1 MSNNPH
7 VLIVGAGF
15 GGLGVAE
22 ELAHVPVDVTLIDR
36 HNYHTFQPLLYQVAT
51 SLLNAEDV
59 GAPVRSLFRHQ
70 DNVTFRMATVTG
82 VDIPSHR
89 IQLEDGNQIAYDYL
103 VLAGGATVNYFNTPG
118 AAEHAFPLYT
128 LMNAVTLR
136 NKILERFE
144 AADRD
149 SALIEDGVLNFVIV
163 GSGPTGVEIAG
174 ALSDLFYNLLPRDY
188 HQLATERP
196 RVIIVEKG
204 KEVLAPF
211 KDNLRKY
218 AKEELEE
225 RRVEVRLGETVAEV
239 GPTFVRLKSGEEI
252 KTHTLIWAAGVKAN
266 PLADNLGLPQGPG
279 ARVRLTPDLSVPDHP
294 EIFVVG
300 DMGEVASEGKLL
312 PQLGSVAMQSGEHV
326 GRQIARRI
334 AGEETQAF
342 KYWDKGFMATIGRG
356 SAVVEFPNQRTLHG
370 PLAYFA
376 WLGVHL
382 ALLNGTRNRIETL
395 WNWGW
400 SALTHDRAARII
412 IEREE
417 ETQSVTQSGAG
428 GVTPVPRSGDLG
440 ASGCNGPLA
449 ELG

>member
-1 MSNNPH
+1 MSNTLH
-7 VLIVGAGF
+7 VVIVGAGF

-22 ELAHVPVDVTLIDR
+22 QLAHVPVEVTLIDQ
-36 HNYHTFQPLLYQVAT
+36 HDYHTFQPLLYQVAT

-59 GAPVRSLFRHQ
+59 GAPIRGLFRHQ
-70 DNVTFRMATVTG
+70 DNVTFHMATVTQ
-82 VDIPSHR
+82 VDMPGHK
-89 IQLEDGNQIAYDYL
+89 IQLSDGKHVSYDYL

-128 LMNAVTLR
+128 LMNAVKLR
-136 NKILERFE
+136 SRILERFE

-149 SALIEDGVLNFVIV
+149 PTLVEEGALNFVIV
-163 GSGPTGVEIAG
+163 GAGPTGVETAG

-188 HQLATERP
+188 HQLATEKA
-196 RVIIVEKG
+196 RVIIVERG

-211 KDNLRKY
+211 KDNLRSY
-218 AKEELEE
+218 AKEELER
-225 RRVEVRLGETVAEV
+225 RRVEVRLGEAVAEV

-252 KTHTLIWAAGVKAN
+252 QAHTLIWAAGVRAN
-266 PLADNLGLPQGPG
+266 PLADLLGLPQGRG
-279 ARVRLTPDLSVPDHP
+279 GRVKLNPDLSVPDHP

-300 DMGEVASEGKLL
+300 DMGEVASDGEVL

-326 GRQIARRI
+326 GRQIARRV
-334 AGEETQAF
+334 AGEPGQPF

-356 SAVVEFPNQRTLHG
+356 AAVVELPNKLTLHG

-382 ALLNGTRNRIETL
+382 ALLSGMRNRIETL

-412 IEREE
+412 IESKDDE
-417 ETQSVTQSGAG
+417 VKNA
-428 GVTPVPRSGDLG
+428 
-440 ASGCNGPLA
+440 
-449 ELG
+449 

>member
-1 MSNNPH
+1 MGNTPH
-7 VLIVGAGF
+7 VAIVGAGF

-22 ELAHVPVDVTLIDR
+22 QLDHVPVEVTLIDQ

-82 VDIPSHR
+82 VDMPGHK
-89 IQLEDGNQIAYDYL
+89 IQLKDGTQISYDYL
-103 VLAGGATVNYFNTPG
+103 VLAGGTTVNYFNTPG

-128 LMNAVTLR
+128 LMNAVKLR
-136 NKILERFE
+136 NRILERFE
-144 AADRD
+144 ATDRD
-149 SALIEDGVLNFVIV
+149 PALIDDGALNFVIV
-163 GSGPTGVEIAG
+163 GAGPTGVETAG

-188 HQLATERP
+188 HQLATEKAR
-196 RVIIVEKG
+196 IIMVEMG

-211 KDNLRKY
+211 KDNLRAY
-218 AKEELEE
+218 AKEELER
-225 RRVEVRLGETVAEV
+225 RRVEVRLGEAVAEV
-239 GPTFVRLKSGEEI
+239 GSTFVRLKSGEEI
-252 KTHTLIWAAGVKAN
+252 KAHTLIWAAGVRAN
-266 PLADNLGLPQGPG
+266 PLADMLGLPQGRG
-279 ARVRLTPDLSVPDHP
+279 GRIKLNPDLSVPDHP

-300 DMGEVASEGKLL
+300 DMGEVTSDGKVL

-326 GRQIARRI
+326 GRQIARSLH
-334 AGEETQAF
+334 GEPGQPF
-342 KYWDKGFMATIGRG
+342 RYWDKGFMATIGRG
-356 SAVVEFPNQRTLHG
+356 AAVVELPNKLTLHG

-382 ALLNGTRNRIETL
+382 ALLSGMRNRIETL

-412 IEREE
+412 IESKDDE
-417 ETQSVTQSGAG
+417 VT
-428 GVTPVPRSGDLG
+428 D
-440 ASGCNGPLA
+440 ASDPA
-449 ELG
+449 H

>member
-1 MSNNPH
+1 M
-7 VLIVGAGF
+7 
-15 GGLGVAE
+15 GVAE
-22 ELAHVPVDVTLIDR
+22 QLAHVPVEVTLIDQ
-36 HNYHTFQPLLYQVAT
+36 HDYHTFQPLLYQVAT

-59 GAPVRSLFRHQ
+59 GAPIRGLFRHQ
-70 DNVTFRMATVTG
+70 DNVTFHMATVTQ
-82 VDIPSHR
+82 VDMPGHK
-89 IQLEDGNQIAYDYL
+89 IQLSDGKDVSYDYL

-128 LMNAVTLR
+128 LMNAVKLR
-136 NKILERFE
+136 NRILQRFE

-149 SALIEDGVLNFVIV
+149 PTLIEEGALNFVIV
-163 GSGPTGVEIAG
+163 GAGPTGVETAG

-188 HQLATERP
+188 HQLATEKA
-196 RVIIVEKG
+196 RVIIVEMG

-211 KDNLRKY
+211 KDNLRSY
-218 AKEELEE
+218 AKEELER
-225 RRVEVRLGETVAEV
+225 RRVEVRLGEAVAEV

-252 KTHTLIWAAGVKAN
+252 QAHTLIWAAGVLAN
-266 PLADNLGLPQGPG
+266 PLADLLGLPQGRG
-279 ARVRLTPDLSVPDHP
+279 GRVKLNPDLSVPDHP

-300 DMGEVASEGKLL
+300 DMGEVASEGEVL

-326 GRQIARRI
+326 GRQIARRV
-334 AGEETQAF
+334 AGEPGQPF

-356 SAVVEFPNQRTLHG
+356 AAVVELPNKLTLHG

-382 ALLNGTRNRIETL
+382 TLMSGMRNRIETL

-412 IEREE
+412 IESKNDE
-417 ETQSVTQSGAG
+417 VKNA
-428 GVTPVPRSGDLG
+428 
-440 ASGCNGPLA
+440 
-449 ELG
+449 

>member
-1 MSNNPH
+1 MGNTPH
-7 VLIVGAGF
+7 VAIVGAGF

-22 ELAHVPVDVTLIDR
+22 QLDHVPVEVTLIDQ

-82 VDIPSHR
+82 VDMPGHK
-89 IQLEDGNQIAYDYL
+89 IQLKDGTQISYDYL
-103 VLAGGATVNYFNTPG
+103 VLAGGTTVNYFNTPG

-128 LMNAVTLR
+128 LMNAVKLR
-136 NKILERFE
+136 NRILERFE
-144 AADRD
+144 ATDRD
-149 SALIEDGVLNFVIV
+149 PALIDDGALNFVIV
-163 GSGPTGVEIAG
+163 GAGPTGVETAG

-188 HQLATERP
+188 HQLATEKAR
-196 RVIIVEKG
+196 IIMVEMG

-211 KDNLRKY
+211 KDNLRAY
-218 AKEELEE
+218 AKEELER
-225 RRVEVRLGETVAEV
+225 RRVEVRLGEAVAEV
-239 GPTFVRLKSGEEI
+239 GSTFVRLKSGEEI
-252 KTHTLIWAAGVKAN
+252 KAHTLIWAAGVRAN
-266 PLADNLGLPQGPG
+266 PLADMLGLPQGRG
-279 ARVRLTPDLSVPDHP
+279 GRMKLNPDLSVPDHP

-300 DMGEVASEGKLL
+300 DLGEVTSDGKVL

-326 GRQIARRI
+326 GRQIARRLH
-334 AGEETQAF
+334 GEPGQPF
-342 KYWDKGFMATIGRG
+342 RYWDKGFMATIGR
-356 SAVVEFPNQRTLHG
+356 SAAVVELPNKLTLHG

-382 ALLNGTRNRIETL
+382 ALLSGMRNRIETL

-412 IEREE
+412 IESKDDEVKNA
-417 ETQSVTQSGAG
+417 TDPAH
-428 GVTPVPRSGDLG
+428 
-440 ASGCNGPLA
+440 
-449 ELG
+449 

>member
-1 MSNNPH
+1 MSSTRH
-7 VLIVGAGF
+7 VAIVGAGF

-22 ELAHVPVDVTLIDR
+22 QLGHVPVEVTLIDR

-59 GAPVRSLFRHQ
+59 GAPVRSMFRHQ
-70 DNVTFRMATVTG
+70 DNVTFRMAMVTAIDAAG
-82 VDIPSHR
+82 QN
-89 IQLEDGNQIAYDYL
+89 IQLDDGKQISYDYL

-128 LMNAVTLR
+128 LTNAVKLR
-136 NKILERFE
+136 NRILERFE

-149 SALIEDGVLNFVIV
+149 PALIEDGALNFVIV
-163 GSGPTGVEIAG
+163 GAGPTGVETAG
-174 ALSDLFYNLLPRDY
+174 ALSDLFYNLLPHDY
-188 HQLATERP
+188 HQLATEKA
-196 RVIIVEKG
+196 RVIIVEMG

-211 KDNLRKY
+211 KDNLRAY
-218 AKEELEE
+218 AKEQLEQ
-225 RRVEVRLGETVAEV
+225 RRVELRLEQAVAEV
-239 GPTFVRLKSGEEI
+239 GGTFVRLKSGEEI
-252 KTHTLIWAAGVKAN
+252 KAHTLIWAAGVRAN
-266 PLADNLGLPQGPG
+266 PLADMLGSPQGRG
-279 ARVRLTPDLSVPDHP
+279 GRIKLNPDLSVPDHP

-300 DMGEVASEGKLL
+300 DMGEVASDGKVL

-326 GRQIARRI
+326 GRQIARRLQ
-334 AGEETQAF
+334 GEQGQPF

-356 SAVVEFPNQRTLHG
+356 SAVVEFPNKRTLDG

-382 ALLNGTRNRIETL
+382 ALLSGIRNRIETL

-412 IEREE
+412 IE
-417 ETQSVTQSGAG
+417 SK
-428 GVTPVPRSGDLG
+428 DD
-440 ASGCNGPLA
+440 
-449 ELG
+449 ELKIT

>member
-1 MSNNPH
+1 MSNTLH
-7 VLIVGAGF
+7 VVIVGAGF

-22 ELAHVPVDVTLIDR
+22 QLAHVPVEVTLIDQ
-36 HNYHTFQPLLYQVAT
+36 HDYHTFQPLLYQVAT

-59 GAPVRSLFRHQ
+59 GAPIRGLFRHQ
-70 DNVTFRMATVTG
+70 DNVTFHMATVTQ
-82 VDIPSHR
+82 VDMPGHK
-89 IQLEDGNQIAYDYL
+89 IQLSDGRHVSYDYL

-128 LMNAVTLR
+128 LMNAVKLR
-136 NKILERFE
+136 SRILERFE

-149 SALIEDGVLNFVIV
+149 PTLIKEGALNFVIV
-163 GSGPTGVEIAG
+163 GAGPTGVETAG

-188 HQLATERP
+188 HQLATEKA
-196 RVIIVEKG
+196 RVIIVEMG

-211 KDNLRKY
+211 KDNLRSY
-218 AKEELEE
+218 AKEELER
-225 RRVEVRLGETVAEV
+225 RRVEVRLGEAVAEV

-252 KTHTLIWAAGVKAN
+252 QAHTLIWAAGVLAN
-266 PLADNLGLPQGPG
+266 PLADLLGLPQGRG
-279 ARVRLTPDLSVPDHP
+279 GRVKLNPDLSVPDHP

-300 DMGEVASEGKLL
+300 DMGEVASEGEVL

-326 GRQIARRI
+326 GRQIARRL
-334 AGEETQAF
+334 AGELGQPF

-356 SAVVEFPNQRTLHG
+356 AAVVELPSKLTLHG

-382 ALLNGTRNRIETL
+382 ALLSGMRNRIETL

-412 IEREE
+412 IE
-417 ETQSVTQSGAG
+417 SK
-428 GVTPVPRSGDLG
+428 DD
-440 ASGCNGPLA
+440 
-449 ELG
+449 

>member
-1 MSNNPH
+1 MSTTPH
-7 VLIVGAGF
+7 VAIVGAGF

-22 ELAHVPVDVTLIDR
+22 QLDHVPVEVTLIDQ

-70 DNVTFRMATVTG
+70 ENVMFRMATVTG
-82 VDIPSHR
+82 VDVSGHT
-89 IQLEDGNQIAYDYL
+89 IQLQDGNQIAYDYL
-103 VLAGGATVNYFNTPG
+103 VLAGGTTVNYFNTPG

-128 LMNAVTLR
+128 LMHAVKLR
-136 NKILERFE
+136 NHILERFE

-149 SALIEDGVLNFVIV
+149 PTLLEDGALNFVIV
-163 GSGPTGVEIAG
+163 GAGPTGVETAG
-174 ALSDLFYNLLPRDY
+174 TLADLFYNLLPRDY
-188 HQLATERP
+188 HQFATDKA
-196 RVIIVEKG
+196 RVIIVEMG

-211 KDNLRKY
+211 TDNLRAY
-218 AKEELEE
+218 AQHALEQ
-225 RRVEVRLGETVAEV
+225 RRVEVRLGEAVAEV

-252 KTHTLIWAAGVKAN
+252 KTHTLIWAAGVRAN
-266 PLADNLGLPQGPG
+266 PLADMLGLPQGRG
-279 ARVRLTPDLSVPDHP
+279 GRIKLNPDLSVPDHP
-294 EIFVVG
+294 EIFGVG
-300 DMGEVASEGKLL
+300 DMGEVASDGKIL

-326 GRQIARRI
+326 GRQIARRLH
-334 AGEETQAF
+334 GEPGQPF

-356 SAVVEFPNQRTLHG
+356 AAVVELPNQRTLHG

-382 ALLNGTRNRIETL
+382 ALLSGMRNRIETL

-412 IEREE
+412 ID
-417 ETQSVTQSGAG
+417 SK
-428 GVTPVPRSGDLG
+428 D
-440 ASGCNGPLA
+440 A
-449 ELG
+449 EVKNA